1 MIRSA
6 RNLVVAIA
14 LAGLVLQGCAGTGAD
29 PDRLQPFQA
38 QLFDT
43 SDPQQAL
50 RAVLVTLRDQGFVPE
65 SADAAEGTASAL
77 KWGIEGRG
85 LAEDGVLR
93 IRVSVRTE
101 GSTRVL
107 VRARMHYGYA
117 LDSRYDEL
125 YGQATVEDPRP
136 YHDFFRA
143 LETTIAR

>member
-50 RAVLVTLRDQGFVPE
+50 RAVLVTLRDHIATWLVWRLHSPLARCV
-65 SADAAEGTASAL
+65 ADRDFLDLKLHRVGTLIQAIIYHYIL
-77 KWGIEGRG
+77 DNDDPHH
-85 LAEDGVLR
+85 LLR
-93 IRVSVRTE
+93 S
-101 GSTRVL
+101 
-107 VRARMHYGYA
+107 
-117 LDSRYDEL
+117 
-125 YGQATVEDPRP
+125 
-136 YHDFFRA
+136 
-143 LETTIAR
+143 